1 MTAGNVLGRV
11 DELIDG
17 TGGSVDAVMGA
28 VIGPYRKSR
37 GRANMTCRIGRF
49 VSLLTLAAT
58 VALATL
64 QPVSAFGET
73 LRFVWAADSRVDSPP
88 KDPKLVDL
96 INKPVL
102 DAINRGILALS
113 PRPSFMVFGGDMAYR
128 GKYKGQWTFDTWIGV
143 MKPLTDAGIPIYT
156 TLGNHELYQHPDTA
170 WSFNLENQQQFQ
182 QTFTTNP
189 SNGPPGYERL
199 AYSFTSPGGD
209 AFFAVLDPYFLTDNA
224 NPANLTGTIDDI
236 QLAWLESQVAQ
247 TKATHKFLFIHTPY
261 YYVSAPPP
269 VPDVSFTRLWQ
280 IVDTHHFDVY
290 FCGHSH
296 LFSRKTIDSSIR
308 PNPPLRHP
316 IVWHNNVVQ
325 VLNGAAGAG
334 PDTGPLSVDKTLW
347 HVAND
352 AQTYYFTVVDIDGG
366 RVTVTSY
373 KGDTADYAAFDIFTI
388 PESSLLLSAVL
399 PESRSV
405 QVNGTATAFATII
418 NTGTSTGTSCSIAP
432 AVSLPINF
440 VYQTTNPTTNAL
452 TGSPNTPV
460 DIAAGGSQSFVIGLT
475 PTAAIAPTNV
485 AFNFSCT
492 NTSPAPINIG
502 LNTLLLSGSTSPTPD
517 VVALA
522 ATASNDGILH
532 IPGASGA
539 SSFAVASINL
549 GATAAITVTA
559 NTNGASLPL
568 TITLCQI
575 NPATSHCLATPAA
588 SVNTTIDANA
598 APTFGIFAT
607 ASGTVPFD
615 PANSRIFV
623 QFTDSSDA
631 VRGETSVAVETP

>member
-1 MTAGNVLGRV
+1 
-11 DELIDG
+11 
-17 TGGSVDAVMGA
+17 
-28 VIGPYRKSR
+28 
-37 GRANMTCRIGRF
+37 MTCRIGRF
-49 VSLLTLAAT
+49 VSLLTLVVAA
-58 VALATL
+58 ALATL
-64 QPVSAFGET
+64 QPVSGFGET

-102 DAINRGILALS
+102 DAINRGIRALS

-143 MKPLTDAGIPIYT
+143 MKPLTDAEIPIYT

-224 NPANLTGTIDDI
+224 NPANLTGKIDDI

-296 LFSRKTIDSSIR
+296 LFSRKTIDSSIL
-308 PNPPLRHP
+308 PNPPLPGP
-316 IVWHNNVVQ
+316 IRWKNNVVQ
-325 VLNGAAGAG
+325 LLNGAAGAG
-334 PDTGPLSVDKTLW
+334 PDTGPLSVDKDLW

-352 AQTYYFTVVDIDGG
+352 AHTYYFTVVDIDEG

-373 KGDTADYAAFDIFTI
+373 KGDTADYAAFDQFTI
-388 PESSLLLSAVL
+388 PEVKVIPTLSEWGMILLALSLLTVGTWQVTGRPALLGVAPTAGGAL
-399 PESRSV
+399 LCLAAEPLLRSV
-405 QVNGTATAFATII
+405 LVGELVA
-418 NTGTSTGTSCSIAP
+418 GMGLVVYGRLIAP
-432 AVSLPINF
+432 VA
-440 VYQTTNPTTNAL
+440 AH
-452 TGSPNTPV
+452 
-460 DIAAGGSQSFVIGLT
+460 DILGAGLAG
-475 PTAAIAPTNV
+475 
-485 AFNFSCT
+485 
-492 NTSPAPINIG
+492 
-502 LNTLLLSGSTSPTPD
+502 LLL
-517 VVALA
+517 
-522 ATASNDGILH
+522 
-532 IPGASGA
+532 
-539 SSFAVASINL
+539 
-549 GATAAITVTA
+549 
-559 NTNGASLPL
+559 
-568 TITLCQI
+568 
-575 NPATSHCLATPAA
+575 
-588 SVNTTIDANA
+588 
-598 APTFGIFAT
+598 
-607 ASGTVPFD
+607 GTMIEC
-615 PANSRIFV
+615 SR
-623 QFTDSSDA
+623 
-631 VRGETSVAVETP
+631 RGRGR